1 MKIVRLVVVLAVAL
15 SICFCGIY
23 LKFFSTINSYI
34 NTYIVQV
41 GIYKQDENANEM
53 IKKLSDLG
61 KPNYKYQKD
70 NNFVVITG
78 VFLDE
83 KEAKDMGNTISE
95 SGITCVIKQTKFESS
110 FKEVIEKQDYEAI
123 IIADHG
129 NADHALNEDGT
140 PNTAHSLNPVPCVY
154 VTENKAA
161 KVENGR
167 LADVAPTILKIMGL
181 EVPAEMDGSVLIK

>member
-61 KPNYKYQKD
+61 KPNYNYQKD
-70 NNFVVITG
+70 NNLVVITG

-123 IIADHG
+123 IKE
-129 NADHALNEDGT
+129 L
-140 PNTAHSLNPVPCVY
+140 
-154 VTENKAA
+154 
-161 KVENGR
+161 
-167 LADVAPTILKIMGL
+167 
-181 EVPAEMDGSVLIK
+181 GS

>member
-95 SGITCVIKQTKFESS
+95 SGITCVIKQTKFKSS

-123 IIADHG
+123 IKE
-129 NADHALNEDGT
+129 L
-140 PNTAHSLNPVPCVY
+140 
-154 VTENKAA
+154 
-161 KVENGR
+161 
-167 LADVAPTILKIMGL
+167 
-181 EVPAEMDGSVLIK
+181 GS

>member
-41 GIYKQDENANEM
+41 GIYKQDETANEM
-53 IKKLSDLG
+53 IKKLLDLG

-123 IIADHG
+123 IKE
-129 NADHALNEDGT
+129 L
-140 PNTAHSLNPVPCVY
+140 
-154 VTENKAA
+154 
-161 KVENGR
+161 
-167 LADVAPTILKIMGL
+167 
-181 EVPAEMDGSVLIK
+181 GS

>member
-1 MKIVRLVVVLAVAL
+1 MKVVRLVVVVSMLL
-15 SICFCGIY
+15 SLLFGGFY
-23 LKFFSTINSYI
+23 LKFFSSIQSKINA
-34 NTYIVQV
+34 YIVQV

-53 IKKLSDLG
+53 VAKLTELQQ
-61 KPNYKYQKD
+61 PNYKYQKD

-123 IIADHG
+123 IKE
-129 NADHALNEDGT
+129 L
-140 PNTAHSLNPVPCVY
+140 
-154 VTENKAA
+154 
-161 KVENGR
+161 
-167 LADVAPTILKIMGL
+167 
-181 EVPAEMDGSVLIK
+181 GS

>member
-41 GIYKQDENANEM
+41 RIYKQDENANEM

-83 KEAKDMGNTISE
+83 KQAKDMGNTISE

-123 IIADHG
+123 IKE
-129 NADHALNEDGT
+129 L
-140 PNTAHSLNPVPCVY
+140 
-154 VTENKAA
+154 
-161 KVENGR
+161 
-167 LADVAPTILKIMGL
+167 
-181 EVPAEMDGSVLIK
+181 GS

>member
-123 IIADHG
+123 IKELGFLD
-129 NADHALNEDGT
+129 
-140 PNTAHSLNPVPCVY
+140 Y
-154 VTENKAA
+154 
-161 KVENGR
+161 
-167 LADVAPTILKIMGL
+167 
-181 EVPAEMDGSVLIK
+181 

>member
-34 NTYIVQV
+34 KTYIVQV

-123 IIADHG
+123 IKE
-129 NADHALNEDGT
+129 L
-140 PNTAHSLNPVPCVY
+140 
-154 VTENKAA
+154 
-161 KVENGR
+161 
-167 LADVAPTILKIMGL
+167 
-181 EVPAEMDGSVLIK
+181 GS

>member
-23 LKFFSTINSYI
+23 LKFLSTINSYI

-123 IIADHG
+123 IKE
-129 NADHALNEDGT
+129 L
-140 PNTAHSLNPVPCVY
+140 
-154 VTENKAA
+154 
-161 KVENGR
+161 
-167 LADVAPTILKIMGL
+167 
-181 EVPAEMDGSVLIK
+181 GS

>member
-95 SGITCVIKQTKFESS
+95 SGIACVIKQTKFESS

-123 IIADHG
+123 IKE
-129 NADHALNEDGT
+129 L
-140 PNTAHSLNPVPCVY
+140 
-154 VTENKAA
+154 
-161 KVENGR
+161 
-167 LADVAPTILKIMGL
+167 
-181 EVPAEMDGSVLIK
+181 GS

>member
-1 MKIVRLVVVLAVAL
+1 MKIIRLAIVSAVLL
-15 SICFCGIY
+15 SILFGGFY
-23 LKFFSTINSYI
+23 LKVCSSFKSEIDA
-34 NTYIVQV
+34 YIVQV

-123 IIADHG
+123 IKE
-129 NADHALNEDGT
+129 L
-140 PNTAHSLNPVPCVY
+140 
-154 VTENKAA
+154 
-161 KVENGR
+161 
-167 LADVAPTILKIMGL
+167 
-181 EVPAEMDGSVLIK
+181 GS

>member
-53 IKKLSDLG
+53 IKKLLDLG
-61 KPNYKYQKD
+61 KSNYKYQKD

-123 IIADHG
+123 IKE
-129 NADHALNEDGT
+129 L
-140 PNTAHSLNPVPCVY
+140 
-154 VTENKAA
+154 
-161 KVENGR
+161 
-167 LADVAPTILKIMGL
+167 
-181 EVPAEMDGSVLIK
+181 GS

>member
-15 SICFCGIY
+15 SMVLIVIF
-23 LKFFSTINSYI
+23 LRFFTTINSYI

-53 IKKLSDLG
+53 IKKLLDLG

-123 IIADHG
+123 IKE
-129 NADHALNEDGT
+129 L
-140 PNTAHSLNPVPCVY
+140 
-154 VTENKAA
+154 
-161 KVENGR
+161 
-167 LADVAPTILKIMGL
+167 
-181 EVPAEMDGSVLIK
+181 GS

>member
-95 SGITCVIKQTKFESS
+95 GGITCVIKQTKFESS

-123 IIADHG
+123 IKE
-129 NADHALNEDGT
+129 L
-140 PNTAHSLNPVPCVY
+140 
-154 VTENKAA
+154 
-161 KVENGR
+161 
-167 LADVAPTILKIMGL
+167 
-181 EVPAEMDGSVLIK
+181 GS

>member
-1 MKIVRLVVVLAVAL
+1 MCIRD
-15 SICFCGIY
+15 S
-23 LKFFSTINSYI
+23 
-34 NTYIVQV
+34 TYIVQV

-95 SGITCVIKQTKFESS
+95 SGITSVIKQTKFESS
-110 FKEVIEKQDYEAI
+110 FQEVIEKQDYEAI
-123 IIADHG
+123 IKE
-129 NADHALNEDGT
+129 L
-140 PNTAHSLNPVPCVY
+140 
-154 VTENKAA
+154 
-161 KVENGR
+161 
-167 LADVAPTILKIMGL
+167 
-181 EVPAEMDGSVLIK
+181 GS

>member
-1 MKIVRLVVVLAVAL
+1 MEVQDENSKTCSSVSSCFINL
-15 SICFCGIY
+15 FCGIY

-78 VFLDE
+78 VFWM
-83 KEAKDMGNTISE
+83 KRRQRTW
-95 SGITCVIKQTKFESS
+95 GIQLV
-110 FKEVIEKQDYEAI
+110 
-123 IIADHG
+123 
-129 NADHALNEDGT
+129 
-140 PNTAHSLNPVPCVY
+140 
-154 VTENKAA
+154 
-161 KVENGR
+161 KVESH
-167 LADVAPTILKIMGL
+167 V
-181 EVPAEMDGSVLIK
+181 

>member
-1 MKIVRLVVVLAVAL
+1 MQDENSKTCSSVSSCFINLFLWKGKYESIAVCL
-15 SICFCGIY
+15 
-23 LKFFSTINSYI
+23 INSYI

-123 IIADHG
+123 IKE
-129 NADHALNEDGT
+129 L
-140 PNTAHSLNPVPCVY
+140 
-154 VTENKAA
+154 
-161 KVENGR
+161 
-167 LADVAPTILKIMGL
+167 
-181 EVPAEMDGSVLIK
+181 GS

>member
-15 SICFCGIY
+15 SICFCGSY
-23 LKFFSTINSYI
+23 GNFGSTINSYI

-61 KPNYKYQKD
+61 KPNYKYQQD

-123 IIADHG
+123 IKE
-129 NADHALNEDGT
+129 L
-140 PNTAHSLNPVPCVY
+140 
-154 VTENKAA
+154 
-161 KVENGR
+161 
-167 LADVAPTILKIMGL
+167 
-181 EVPAEMDGSVLIK
+181 GS